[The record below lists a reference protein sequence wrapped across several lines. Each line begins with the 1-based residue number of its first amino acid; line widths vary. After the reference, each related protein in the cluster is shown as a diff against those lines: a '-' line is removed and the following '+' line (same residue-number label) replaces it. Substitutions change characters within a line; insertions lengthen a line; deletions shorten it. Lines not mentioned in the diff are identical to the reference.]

1 MHRQILS
8 LLFLICLL
16 FAGCTSSTDT
26 IEDRRNLG
34 EKMGLLGALVGVISV
49 AASYYHLHKKVSK
62 LNHAL
67 AKEKEKSEQLLL
79 NILPE
84 SIAQELKEKG
94 KANAQHH
101 DVVTV
106 LFTDFKDFTK
116 ISELLSPS
124 ELVRE
129 LDECFTQF
137 DSITE
142 KYHIEKIKV
151 IGDSYMAVGGLKDD
165 EQAVDNVVLAALEMQ
180 KYIER
185 RKSEKEK
192 LNQPYFLMRAGI
204 HTGAVSAGVTG
215 SKKFQYDIWGDTVN
229 VASRMESSGEAG
241 KVNISGATYQM
252 IKDNSSF
259 SFIRRGEVEA
269 KNKGMIEMYFVEK
282 KVERGL
288 L

>member
-1 MHRQILS
+1 MQRKFLL
-8 LLFLICLL
+8 LLFLNCLL
-16 FAGCTSSTDT
+16 FTGCISSNDT
-26 IEDRRNLG
+26 LEDRRNLG
-34 EKMGLLGALVGVISV
+34 EKMGLLGALAGMISV

-62 LNHAL
+62 LNGEL

-94 KANAQHH
+94 KATAQHH
-101 DVVTV
+101 DEVTV

-116 ISELLSPS
+116 ISELLSPA
-124 ELVRE
+124 ELVKE

-137 DSITE
+137 DAITE

-151 IGDSYMAVGGLKDD
+151 IGDSYMAAGGLNDD
-165 EQAVDNVVLAALEMQ
+165 SAVANVVLAALEMQ
-180 KYIER
+180 EYIER

-229 VASRMESSGEAG
+229 VASRMESSGQAG
-241 KVNISGATYQM
+241 KVNISGTTYQM

-259 SFIRRGEVEA
+259 SFNHRGEVEA
-269 KNKGMIEMYFVEK
+269 KNKGMIEMFFVEE
-282 KVERGL
+282 KVER
-288 L
+288 